1 MEMYHK
7 KFQRI
12 IAGVIAGIL
21 IVAMLVTGVISSMSL

>member
-1 MEMYHK
+1 MYHK

-21 IVAMLVTGVISSMSL
+21 IAAMLVTGVISSMSL